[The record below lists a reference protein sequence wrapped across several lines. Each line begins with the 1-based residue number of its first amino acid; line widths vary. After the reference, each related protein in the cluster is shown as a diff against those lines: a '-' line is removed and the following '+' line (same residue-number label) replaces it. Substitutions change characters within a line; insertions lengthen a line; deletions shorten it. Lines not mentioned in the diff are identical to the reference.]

1 MSLSTTFIQRP
12 VATILAT
19 LAIAISGML
28 AYFFLPVSALPQ
40 VDFPTI
46 SVSASLPGASPETM
60 AATVATPLERTL
72 GRIAGIT
79 EMTSSSSTG
88 KTNITIQFDL
98 SRDGDSA
105 ARDVQAAINAAAG
118 LLPSGLPS
126 RPSYRKQNPA
136 DAPILIM
143 AISSDVA
150 TSAEMYDV
158 ASTVIAQKLS
168 QVDGVGN
175 VNVGGG
181 SLPAVRTT
189 MDMPALTRAGLT
201 LEDVR
206 TAISGANA
214 NRPKGVVED
223 GDRRWQV
230 LASDQLS
237 KAAEYEPVIIRY
249 VNGSAVR
256 LRDVGDVT
264 DGVQDTFN
272 YGTTNGRPSVNLTV
286 FRQPGANII
295 ETVDRI
301 KAMTPHLRSLIPAS
315 MDFVTVM
322 ERTVTIRASVKDVQE
337 SLILAV
343 ALVVLVVFV
352 FLKRVRATIIPGVAV
367 TVSLI
372 GTFGIMYLC
381 GYSLDNLSLMALTIA
396 TGFVVDDAVVVLE
409 NITRHVEE
417 GMPVEEAARR
427 GAREVTFTVISMSI
441 SLVAVFIPILFMGG
455 LVGRLFREFAVVLTA
470 AIGVSLIISLT
481 TTPMM
486 CAHFLV
492 GKKERKKAKPPG
504 RFARWSDAGF
514 TWVQHFYAD
523 TLAVTL
529 KHRWVTLIVF
539 VGVSVLTGWLY
550 VKIPKG
556 FFPQQDTGVMMGNI
570 NGDQT
575 ISFHAMREK
584 VAQIAAIVREDPA
597 VANMNASTGGGG
609 FGGGSRNNGN
619 VFVALKPMAERDPV
633 DKVLARLRMKLSK
646 IPGATLFLQPNQ
658 DLRIGGRASAALYQ
672 FTLQAGD
679 LSLLRSWE
687 PKVRAALMGLKEIT
701 DVNSDFQDK
710 GSLTKLTIDRDAA
723 SRLGVSVDA
732 IDSTLNDAF
741 GQRLVSTIYAPLN
754 QYRVVLGATQIE
766 DTDAFDHVQVR
777 SESGVLVPLTALV
790 TWESAPAPL
799 QVNHQGQFA
808 ALTISFNLAE
818 GVAFS
823 DATGAIEK
831 AIAPLGMPDSVQHK
845 FAGSAGA
852 FQASLDSQPW
862 LILAAL
868 VVIYLIL
875 GILYESFLLPLTILS
890 TLPSAGAGALLAL
903 SAIDMEFS
911 VMALIGIFLLIGI
924 VKKNAIMMIDFA
936 LQMEREKGASPRD
949 AIFEACKLRLRPILM
964 TTLAALLGALPLALG
979 TGTGSELRRPLGVA
993 VVGGLIVSQA
1003 LTLYTTPVIYL
1014 LLDSLR
1020 LRFRKSRPHHPH
1032 GEAAPPAPDPVS
1044 LPA

>member
-1 MSLSTTFIQRP
+1 MNFTGIFIQRP
-12 VATILAT
+12 VATTLAT
-19 LAIAISGML
+19 AAIAMAGIL
-28 AYFFLPVSALPQ
+28 AYFFLPLAPLPQ

-79 EMTSSSSTG
+79 EMTSSSSVGSSRVTL
-88 KTNITIQFDL
+88 QFDL

-105 ARDVQAAINAAAG
+105 ARDVQAAINAASG

-136 DAPILIM
+136 DSPIVIM
-143 AISSDVA
+143 SITSDVA
-150 TSAEMYDV
+150 TPASMYDL
-158 ASTVIAQKLS
+158 ASTVIAQKIS

-175 VNVGGG
+175 VNVGGS
-181 SLPAVRTT
+181 SLPAVRAT
-189 MDMPALTRAGLT
+189 MDMPTLTRAGLT

-206 TAISGANA
+206 NAITGANV

-223 GDRRWQV
+223 ENRRWQV
-230 LASDQLS
+230 VASDQLS
-237 KAAEYEPVIIRY
+237 KAEEYKPVIVRY
-249 VNGSAVR
+249 TSGAALR
-256 LRDVGDVT
+256 LGELGAVT

-272 YGTTNGRPSVNLTV
+272 YGTSNGKTSVSLIV

-295 ETVDRI
+295 DVVDRI
-301 KAMTPHLRSLIPAS
+301 KAMMPHLRALMPAS
-315 MDFVTVM
+315 MDLNLVM
-322 ERTVTIRASVKDVQE
+322 ERTITIRASVDDVQR
-337 SLILAV
+337 SLLIAV
-343 ALVVLVVFV
+343 GLVVLVVFL
-352 FLKRVRATIIPGVAV
+352 FLRRFRATLIPGVAV
-367 TVSLI
+367 PVSLL

-381 GYSLDNLSLMALTIA
+381 GYSLDNLSLMALTIS

-409 NITRHVEE
+409 NITRHVEN
-417 GMPVEEAARR
+417 GMSVREAALR
-427 GAREVTFTVISMSI
+427 GAKEVTFTVISMSI
-441 SLVAVFIPILFMGG
+441 SLVAVFIPILCMGG

-470 AIGVSLIISLT
+470 AIAVSLLISLT

-486 CAHFLV
+486 CARLLGAKH
-492 GKKERKKAKPPG
+492 KERPPG
-504 RFARWSDAGF
+504 FFARLLDRLF
-514 TWVQHFYAD
+514 HQVQSFYED

-529 KHRWVTLIVF
+529 KHRWVTLVAFI
-539 VGVSVLTGWLY
+539 GISVMTGWLY
-550 VKIPKG
+550 VQIPKG
-556 FFPQQDTGVMMGNI
+556 FFPQQDTGLLMGGI
-570 NGDQT
+570 TGDQT

-584 VAQIAAIVREDPA
+584 VSAIAAIVQEDPA
-597 VANMNASTGGGG
+597 VSMVNASTGGGN

-619 VFVALKPMAERDPV
+619 VFVSLKPVEQRDPV
-633 DKVLARLRMKLSK
+633 DKVLARLRGKLSK
-646 IPGATLFLQPNQ
+646 IPGATLFLQPSQ
-658 DLRIGGRASAALYQ
+658 DLRIGGRSSQALYQ

-679 LSLLRSWE
+679 LDLLRTWE
-687 PKVRAALMGLKEIT
+687 PKVKATLMGLKELT

-710 GSLTKLTIDRDAA
+710 GAQTRLVIDRDAA
-723 SRLGVSVDA
+723 SRLGVTMQA

-754 QYRVVLGATQIE
+754 QYRVVLGATQTE
-766 DTDAFDHVQVR
+766 DTDAFDHVQVPTT
-777 SESGVLVPLTALV
+777 SGGFVALNVLAKPET
-790 TWESAPAPL
+790 APAPL

-808 ALTISFNLAE
+808 ALTFSFNLAP
-818 GVAFS
+818 GMAFS
-823 DATGAIEK
+823 DATAAVNK
-831 AIAPLGMPDSVQHK
+831 AIAPLGMPDSVQHQ

-852 FQASLDSQPW
+852 FQSSLDSQPW

-868 VVIYLIL
+868 LVIYLVL

-903 SAIDMEFS
+903 FAFGMDFS

-936 LQMEREKGASPRD
+936 LQMEREKGANPRD
-949 AIFEACKLRLRPILM
+949 AIYEACKLRLRPILM
-964 TTLAALLGALPLALG
+964 TTMAALLGALPLALG
-979 TGTGSELRRPLGVA
+979 TGTGSELRRPLGIA

-1003 LTLYTTPVIYL
+1003 LTLYTTPVVYL

-1020 LRFRKSRPHHPH
+1020 LRFRKHHPSRH
-1032 GEAAPPAPDPVS
+1032 EPEPPSTPVS